1 MSFKSVLV
9 LVDDSARC
17 ESHIE
22 LAAALADTN
31 GGHLIGIHLYVH
43 VPIDPL
49 DSPYVELDD
58 RQTAGE
64 RMQHRS
70 PNRQGEAKLRFMEI
84 AQRYSLSADWLAPTG
99 IANEALPKYA
109 RYADL
114 AVMGQLDPGLPETY
128 ALTHLV
134 ERVVLGSG
142 RPTLVLPGAAIF
154 PKRFAHVLLA
164 WNGSREAAR
173 AVADALPLVQAAGH
187 VTVLSISAGRQDDLP
202 GVDIADY
209 LRRHCTDVAFARR
222 SGGGTSTIGETILES
237 AKEIGADL
245 LVMGSYGHSRLQELV
260 LGGVTRTVLETLDL
274 PVLMSH

>member
-1 MSFKSVLV
+1 MSSPEQARPVTC
-9 LVDDSARC
+9 DSALNQPFIAVER
-17 ESHIE
+17 
-22 LAAALADTN
+22 T
-31 GGHLIGIHLYVH
+31 H
-43 VPIDPL
+43 VPIAA
-49 DSPYVELDD
+49 
-58 RQTAGE
+58 RTARFSCYKLRLEDVYE
-64 RMQHRS
+64 RLAG
-70 PNRQGEAKLRFMEI
+70 PKLRFMEI